1 MVAAVPWE
9 GSRGHNCSVIG
20 HFNWNVSVRN
30 RLIAWP
36 LLIQTASHTV
46 SFVFYCLLRFWEHA
60 LWNDFLFSPLL
71 SGDSLSWVEPWNPT
85 PAAVQRKSFYVMF
98 LNIWKLR
105 NKATN
110 ITALKK
116 YTAKDMTTHCSWG
129 LQKISSL
136 IVMARAA
143 TERFDMV
150 KKHWY
155 ISPQHGLT
163 GLNLSLRVNITQLMA
178 DTSITVSYLW

>member
-1 MVAAVPWE
+1 MCLF
-9 GSRGHNCSVIG
+9 GTGRLLGLCSSKLLHTQSALCSTVYYAFESMPCEMTFCSLLSSLET
-20 HFNWNVSVRN
+20 HWVELS
-30 RLIAWP
+30 LETPP
-36 LLIQTASHTV
+36 LLL
-46 SFVFYCLLRFWEHA
+46 YRA
-60 LWNDFLFSPLL
+60 LALI
-71 SGDSLSWVEPWNPT
+71 
-85 PAAVQRKSFYVMF
+85 RKSFYVMF

-136 IVMARAA
+136 IVMVRAA